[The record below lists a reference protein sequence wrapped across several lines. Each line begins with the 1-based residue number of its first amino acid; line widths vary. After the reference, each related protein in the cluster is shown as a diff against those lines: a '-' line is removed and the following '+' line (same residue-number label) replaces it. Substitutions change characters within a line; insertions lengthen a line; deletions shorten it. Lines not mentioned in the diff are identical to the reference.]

1 MSAAM
6 PTAQTTP
13 TTAHHRSIRPKEGEA
28 SVTGE
33 ALAAFADRLV
43 TRAAF
48 FFAPLDRDGL
58 SAFFRRT
65 DSLLKESL

>member
-6 PTAQTTP
+6 PTVPATP
-13 TTAHHRSIRPKEGEA
+13 TATHHRSIRLNEGEA

-33 ALAAFADRLV
+33 ALATFADRLV

-48 FFAPLDRDGL
+48 FFTPLDRDGL